1 MMMTARAMNMAVGDF
16 FGLGR
21 THLDNLDIKSQ
32 RLTSHR
38 MIGVDIGE
46 LEPDLGNHHMA
57 TAMLCLHLGDHARFP
72 APGTDQMLDGYTLN
86 GIRLAGT
93 VGFIRRDGN
102 TESITCLAAFQGLFQ
117 PPDNT
122 AVAMQVGVRLSATGV
137 FNFIALFISHNVV
150 KQDHLILFD
159 WHSVLWDGLRGI
171 IIASGGVCC
180 SWKRSG

>member
-1 MMMTARAMNMAVGDF
+1 MMMPARAMNVAMGNLVSI
-16 FGLGR
+16 R
-21 THLDNLDIKSQ
+21 CTYLDNLDIKGEGFAG
-32 RLTSHR
+32 HR
-38 MIGVDIGE
+38 VVGIHIRE
-46 LEPDLGNHHMA
+46 LEPDLGDDHMA
-57 TAMLCLHLGDHARFP
+57 PAMLCLHLGDHARFP

-93 VGFIRRDGN
+93 VGFIRRDGH
-102 TESITCLAAFQGLFQ
+102 TKSITCLAAFQSLFQ